1 MHTSLCNSKYPVKCD
16 LCDEMIESQKD
27 LKKHMA
33 RHSYIRATWKCVS
46 CEFVGGSEETMQVHV
61 GKHHSEKFECNLCD
75 YEAKSFED
83 LETHLFTCEIY
94 ECGKCST
101 KGTTLKEV
109 KTHIESEHT
118 AEKAKYF
125 VFPPIY
131 HTKMDRENFVEVTS
145 TKYYLED
152 L

>member
-1 MHTSLCNSKYPVKCD
+1 MPIIATSVEVPD
-16 LCDEMIESQKD
+16 FRD
-27 LKKHMA
+27 
-33 RHSYIRATWKCVS
+33 
-46 CEFVGGSEETMQVHV
+46 F
-61 GKHHSEKFECNLCD
+61 
-75 YEAKSFED
+75 EAKSYQD

-101 KGTTLKEV
+101 KGKTLKEV
-109 KTHIESEHT
+109 KIHVEKEHT
-118 AEKAKYF
+118 AEKAEYS

-145 TKYYLED
+145 KKYYVED